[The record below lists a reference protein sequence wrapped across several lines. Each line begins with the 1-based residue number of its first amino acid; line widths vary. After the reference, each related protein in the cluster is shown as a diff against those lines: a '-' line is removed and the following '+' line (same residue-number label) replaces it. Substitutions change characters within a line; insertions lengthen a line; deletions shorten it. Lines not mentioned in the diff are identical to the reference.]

1 MFKYLEVGDVVCIK
15 SDLSNR
21 KSIPHTDE
29 KLFIITTILNDKK
42 VIDSLANSFDYF
54 AKFKNPDSKEIKLFD
69 PFNYIEFFRHEEIEL
84 VDSKRRNLLL
94 EKTNRK

>member
-15 SDLSNR
+15 RDLSNR
-21 KSIPHTDE
+21 KAIPHTDE
-29 KLFIITTILNDKK
+29 NLFIITTALNEKK
-42 VIDSLANSFDYF
+42 VIDGFKNPFDYF
-54 AKFKNPDSKEIKLFD
+54 VNFKNPDSIKTELYD
-69 PFNYIEFFRHEEIEL
+69 PFNYIEFFKHEEIEL

>member
-15 SDLSNR
+15 SELSIHYVVEN
-21 KSIPHTDE
+21 
-29 KLFIITTILNDKK
+29 LFIIDTVLNEKK
-42 VIDSLANSFDYF
+42 VIDSLTNPFDYF

-69 PFNYIEFFRHEEIEL
+69 PFNYIEFFKHEEIEL
-84 VDSKRRNLLL
+84 IDSKRRNLLL

>member
-15 SDLSNR
+15 SDVFNRLSIHNA
-21 KSIPHTDE
+21 DE
-29 KLFIITTILNDKK
+29 NLFIITTVLNEKK
-42 VIDSLANSFDYF
+42 VIDGFKNPFDYF
-54 AKFKNPDSKEIKLFD
+54 VNFKNPDSIKTELYD
-69 PFNYIEFFRHEEIEL
+69 PFNYIEFFKHEEIEL

>member
-15 SDLSNR
+15 SDLFNR
-21 KSIPHTDE
+21 LSIHHADE
-29 KLFIITTILNDKK
+29 KLFIITTILNEKK
-42 VIDSLANSFDYF
+42 VIDSLANPFDYF

-69 PFNYIEFFRHEEIEL
+69 PFNYIEFFKHEEIEL
-84 VDSKRRNLLL
+84 IDSKRRNLLL

>member
-15 SDLSNR
+15 SELSIHYVVEN
-21 KSIPHTDE
+21 
-29 KLFIITTILNDKK
+29 LFIIDTVLNEKK
-42 VIDSLANSFDYF
+42 VIDSLANTFDYF

-69 PFNYIEFFRHEEIEL
+69 PFNYIEFFKHEEIEL
-84 VDSKRRNLLL
+84 IDSKRRNLLL